1 MIIYLKSNAWGYA
14 VARFENGKDYYISK
28 VHRDGTYDFTG
39 DYTLAKRWKNEEIA
53 EKHLKI
59 LKRRKKLGGDLE

>member
-1 MIIYLKSNAWGYA
+1 MIFFIELDAWGYA
-14 VARFENGKDYYISK
+14 VAKHENGNDYYISK
-28 VHRDGTYDFTG
+28 VHRDGTYDFTD

-59 LKRRKKLGGDLE
+59 LKRSKKARG

>member
-1 MIIYLKSNAWGYA
+1 MIINLELNAWGYA
-14 VARFENGKDYYISK
+14 VVKLENGKDYYISK

-39 DYTLAKRWKNEEIA
+39 DYTIAKRWKNKEIA

-59 LKRRKKLGGDLE
+59 LKRSKKARG